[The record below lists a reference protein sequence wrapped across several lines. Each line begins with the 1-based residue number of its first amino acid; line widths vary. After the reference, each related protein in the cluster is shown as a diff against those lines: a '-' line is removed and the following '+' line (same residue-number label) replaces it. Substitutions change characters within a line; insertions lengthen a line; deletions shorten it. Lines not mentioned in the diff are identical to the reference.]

1 MKIKLALLAIFA
13 SLAASFCCAYN
24 PPSPA
29 GAGAAGAKTN
39 PFGFETE
46 PKLNLFGGWV
56 DVTNAGTA
64 QGTGAWLPTG
74 AAYVD
79 PFSFPTEDDPN
90 VGVQGG

>member
-1 MKIKLALLAIFA
+1 MKIKLALIGVFAGLALNCFA
-13 SLAASFCCAYN
+13 AN
-24 PPSPA
+24 PPAP
-29 GAGAAGAKTN
+29 AGAAGAKTN

-56 DVTNAGTA
+56 DVTNAGAA

-79 PFSFPTEDDPN
+79 PFGFTTEDDPN
-90 VGVQGG
+90 VGLQGG